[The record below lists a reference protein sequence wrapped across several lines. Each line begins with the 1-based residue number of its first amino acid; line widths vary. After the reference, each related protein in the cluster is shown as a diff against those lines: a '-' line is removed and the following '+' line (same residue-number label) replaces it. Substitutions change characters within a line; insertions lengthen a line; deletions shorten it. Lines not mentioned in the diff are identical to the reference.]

1 MDHSISAPPGRAAC
15 PRAILSAYVEGALTR
30 INADGREDSD
40 NSRRRNGLLL
50 ENTVRLHSGC
60 AQLQEDMRAFDE
72 EQQAF
77 NKSPLD
83 EESLLSGQ
91 FWGELRTFLAVAKT
105 KSFNRAAEITNTSQP
120 TVSRQVKRLQDA
132 VGSQLFISTPRGIK
146 LTQKGEAL
154 ARALSQLDHTLY
166 SITSDL
172 KAETRE
178 AEGTVRVS
186 ITDGLNA
193 LFAAPALLQFSAQYP
208 KIQLHL
214 KSPLN
219 MMNLRENQTDMM
231 ISPIPSESS
240 GIQFRQ
246 LGQLHFIP
254 VAASDYVQ
262 KHGLPTRDN
271 LEQHLFI
278 QSEYYLARTG
288 LWDGWQQAV
297 ARGRIAHYC
306 DNSFAYGLLVKA
318 GAGIG
323 LLGSYTL
330 LEPRC
335 IPLDIGLRIS
345 VPLYLVALTE
355 RLNARPVR
363 LVFDWLSEVFGPGN
377 PWFSEEFKLHNPPS
391 THDAGFRLLFNL
403 EKSAGSTP
411 R

>member
-1 MDHSISAPPGRAAC
+1 MDP
-15 PRAILSAYVEGALTR
+15 
-30 INADGREDSD
+30 
-40 NSRRRNGLLL
+40 
-50 ENTVRLHSGC
+50 
-60 AQLQEDMRAFDE
+60 FDE

-77 NKSPLD
+77 NGSPLD
-83 EESLLSGQ
+83 DENLLSGQ
-91 FWGELRTFLAVAKT
+91 FWGELRVFLAVAKT

-120 TVSRQVKRLQDA
+120 TVSRQVKRLQDV
-132 VGSQLFISTPRGIK
+132 VGSQLFIATARGVK

-154 ARALSQLDHTLY
+154 AQALGRLDHTLN

-172 KAETRE
+172 KAETTE
-178 AEGTVRVS
+178 AEGTVSVS

-193 LFAAPALLQFSAQYP
+193 LFAAPALEQFSAQYP

-214 KSPLN
+214 KNSVNL
-219 MMNLRENQTDMM
+219 MHLRENQTDMM
-231 ISPIPSESS
+231 IGISPAELS
-240 GIQFRQ
+240 GIRFQK

-254 VAASDYVQ
+254 VVAKDYIK

-271 LEQHLFI
+271 LEQHLFL

-318 GAGIG
+318 GQGIG

-330 LEPRC
+330 VEPCTVPLE
-335 IPLDIGLRIS
+335 IDVRIS
-345 VPLYLVALTE
+345 VPLYLIALTD

-363 LVFDWLSEVFGPGN
+363 LVFDWLSEVFGGNN
-377 PWFSEEFKLHNPPS
+377 PWFADEFRLNNPPS
-391 THDAGFRLLFNL
+391 VYDAGFRKMFNL
-403 EKSAGSTP
+403 EGIAETDRS